1 MLTADY
7 LDILPA
13 PILDLYEKYS
23 QSVIND
29 IARRIGNLD
38 YASAAWQVQRLS
50 ESGLLYETIL
60 ERISEL
66 AGTSERELRR
76 IFEKA
81 GVKAVAFDNAIY
93 KAAGIQTL
101 PLNLSP
107 QMLNVLVAGLNRTN
121 GTLRNIA
128 MTTALTGQNA
138 FIEATDLAY
147 QQVITGAFDYNTAI
161 RQAVYSA
168 ADQGLSV
175 IYYPSGRHDQLD
187 VAVRRAVLTGV
198 NQTTMQVS
206 EARADELGADLVQTS
221 AHIGAR
227 PSHQEWQG
235 KVFSRSGRSDKY
247 PDFVESTGY
256 GTVTGLAGINCR
268 HSWYPFFEGL
278 SKNAYPDLGP
288 YKGEPVQYNG
298 RELSQYEATQQQRA
312 IEREIRRAKRRAEAV
327 RAAGLDDTIE
337 VSTVRRLQAKMRDF
351 IQQTELDRQYA
362 REQI

>member
-1 MLTADY
+1 MLTAND

-13 PILDLYEKYS
+13 PILELYEKYS

-38 YASAAWQVQRLS
+38 YASAAWQMQRLS
-50 ESGLLYETIL
+50 ESGALYEAIL
-60 ERISEL
+60 EQISEL
-66 AGTSERELRR
+66 TGVTEAELKKV
-76 IFEKA
+76 FDKA

-107 QMLNVLVAGLNRTN
+107 QMLQVLAAGLNRTN
-121 GTLRNIA
+121 GTLRNIT

-147 QQVITGAFDYNTAI
+147 QQVVTGAFDYNTAI
-161 RQAVYSA
+161 RNAVYSV
-168 ADQGLSV
+168 ADDGLSV
-175 IYYPSGRHDQLD
+175 IYYPSGRHDKLD

-198 NQTTMQVS
+198 NQTAAQIS
-206 EARADELGADLVQTS
+206 EARMNDFGVDLVQTS

-227 PSHQEWQG
+227 PTHEIWQG
-235 KVFSRSGRSDKY
+235 KIFSRSGTHPKY
-247 PDFVESTGY
+247 PDFVKETGY
-256 GTVTGLAGINCR
+256 GTVTGLCGINCR
-268 HSWYPFFEGL
+268 HSYYPFFEGL
-278 SKNAYPDLGP
+278 SKNAYPDLEA

-312 IEREIRRAKRRAEAV
+312 IEREVRRAKRRAEAV
-327 RAAGLDDTIE
+327 KAAGLDDSVEIS
-337 VSTVRRLQAKMRDF
+337 VVRRQQARMRDF
-351 IQQTELDRQYA
+351 IRQTGLDRQYV
-362 REQI
+362 REAV